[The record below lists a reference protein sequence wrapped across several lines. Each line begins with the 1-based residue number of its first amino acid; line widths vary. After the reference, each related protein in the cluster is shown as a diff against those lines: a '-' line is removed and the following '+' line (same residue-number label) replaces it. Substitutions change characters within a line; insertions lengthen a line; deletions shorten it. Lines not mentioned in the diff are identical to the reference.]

1 MHGRD
6 SRSIRLSGGSYPC
19 QTGGGRIFFLASCIS
34 SAMSGKVAHGRM
46 VQLCPLPA
54 DRRPWD
60 GVFMRAQ
67 LLPLDGG
74 PPIEIVKD
82 LTVVG
87 RKEECDVRLDHKSVS
102 KMHCVIVKTDG
113 LLLLRDLG
121 STNGTRVNGQ
131 RVRRAALLPN
141 DQLTRAHFKFRVN
154 LGPDV
159 PSPAS
164 PPAPVNAAEHTQAL

>member
-1 MHGRD
+1 
-6 SRSIRLSGGSYPC
+6 
-19 QTGGGRIFFLASCIS
+19 
-34 SAMSGKVAHGRM
+34 
-46 VQLCPLPA
+46 
-54 DRRPWD
+54 
-60 GVFMRAQ
+60 MRAQ

-82 LTVVG
+82 LIVVG
-87 RKEECDVRLDHKSVS
+87 RKEECDLRLDHKSVS

-141 DQLTRAHFKFRVN
+141 DQVSIANYKFRVLFGPEN
-154 LGPDV
+154 VVSPPPSVRPDDHTQRIEPSEMAELQRKAKADAEAAAADSAEMPALPLQRNQLPDV
-159 PSPAS
+159 YADDDGK
-164 PPAPVNAAEHTQAL
+164 A